1 MKITVAIPTI
11 AGRTNYLQSC
21 LKTCVEQD
29 YQDLEILVSDNSP
42 GAAEATV
49 AAFRDSRI
57 RYIRPD
63 RYLPMSRHWDFIIPY
78 MTGELVTFIGDD
90 DGLMPGAVREVAAIA
105 ARHGVQ
111 PIQHTI
117 AHYCWPDV
125 AEPDR
130 RNTFWF
136 HQPPS
141 SEEKVISCDDFLSKL
156 CRCEVRYIDGPMVYH
171 NFVPRQLLVDLA
183 RDGFV
188 FHRASPDVYTAVT
201 VALNTPTFISTGSVL
216 TVAGE
221 GAKSNGA
228 QSREGGEDAARFLK
242 DMVAIDE
249 RPHCP
254 LHTVGLATLD
264 SIHEAALRYDR
275 PDLRAR
281 IRLPAFYASALNE
294 CRGVHNPTMR
304 RTRLRGVF
312 AEAMS
317 QGDFVGVLFEIGR
330 RTLRTVLRSVSK
342 AASDNGPWQKPRSC
356 SEEVHDVSS
365 AATFAAEVLRSG
377 EPRSSMHG
385 IAGLPWR

>member
-42 GAAEATV
+42 GTAEAMV
-49 AAFRDSRI
+49 AAFRDPRI
-57 RYIRPD
+57 RYIRPE
-63 RYLPMSRHWDFIIPY
+63 RYLPMSRHWDFVIPH

-90 DGLMPGAVREVAAIA
+90 DGLMPGAVSEVAAIV

-130 RNTFWF
+130 RNTLWF

-156 CRCEVRYIDGPMVYH
+156 CRCEARYIDGPMVYH

-188 FHRASPDVYTAVT
+188 FHRASPDVYTAVS
-201 VALNTPTFISTGSVL
+201 VALNTATFISTGVVL
-216 TVAGE
+216 TIAGE

-228 QSREGGEDAARFLK
+228 QSREGGEDAARFIK

-254 LHTVGLATLD
+254 ILAVALATLD
-264 SIHEAALRYDR
+264 SIYEATFRYDR
-275 PDLRAR
+275 LDCRAR
-281 IRLPAFYASALNE
+281 IRLPAFYASAINE
-294 CRGVHNPTMR
+294 CRDVRNPTMR
-304 RTRLRGVF
+304 RQRLRAVF
-312 AEAMS
+312 AEVMS
-317 QGDFVGVLFEIGR
+317 QGQFVGVLFEIGR
-330 RTLRTVLRSVSK
+330 RTLRAAVRSVSK
-342 AASDNGPWQKPRSC
+342 VGIDNEPWQKPRSW

-365 AATFAAEVLRSG
+365 AATFAAEVLRNG
-377 EPRSSMHG
+377 
-385 IAGLPWR
+385 

>member
-1 MKITVAIPTI
+1 VKITVAIPTI
-11 AGRTNYLQSC
+11 AGRTHYLQSC
-21 LKTCVEQD
+21 LQTCVEQD
-29 YQDLEILVSDNSP
+29 YQDFEILVSDNSP

-49 AAFRDSRI
+49 AAFRDPRI

-63 RYLPMSRHWDFIIPY
+63 RYLPMARHWDFIVPH

-90 DGLMPGAVREVAAIA
+90 DGLMPGALREVAAIV
-105 ARHGVQ
+105 ARHGLQ

-125 AEPDR
+125 AESDR

-141 SEEKVISCDDFLSKL
+141 SEQKIIAGDDFLSKL
-156 CRCEVRYIDGPMVYH
+156 CRCEARYIDGPMVYH
-171 NFVPRQLLVDLA
+171 NFVPRQLLVDLT
-183 RDGFV
+183 REGFV

-228 QSREGGEDAARFLK
+228 QSREGGKEAARFLK

-264 SIHEAALRYDR
+264 SVYEAALRYDR
-275 PDLRAR
+275 PDLRAK
-281 IRLPAFYASALNE
+281 IRLPTFYACALNE
-294 CRGVHNPTMR
+294 CRDVQNPALR
-304 RTRLRGVF
+304 RQRLRGVA
-312 AEAMS
+312 AEAIG
-317 QGDFVGVLFEIGR
+317 QGEFVGLLFEIGR
-330 RTLRTVLRSVSK
+330 RTLRTVLRSVSN
-342 AASDNGPWQKPRSC
+342 AGTASSPWQTPRPC
-356 SEEVHDVSS
+356 SGGVRDVSA
-365 AATFAAEVLRSG
+365 AATVVAECVRNGAIRQHTEES
-377 EPRSSMHG
+377 
-385 IAGLPWR
+385 AGPPSR

>member
-1 MKITVAIPTI
+1 VKITVAIPTI
-11 AGRTNYLQSC
+11 AGRSNYLRSC
-21 LKTCVEQD
+21 LETCVEQD
-29 YQDLEILVSDNSP
+29 YQDFEILVSDNSP
-42 GAAEATV
+42 GTAEAIV
-49 AAFRDSRI
+49 AAFRDPRI

-63 RYLPMSRHWDFIIPY
+63 RYLPMSRHWDFIISH

-90 DGLMPGAVREVAAIA
+90 DGLMPGALSEVAAIA
-105 ARHGVQ
+105 ARHGLQ

-125 AEPDR
+125 AEPGR

-141 SEEKVISCDDFLSKL
+141 SEEKIVAGEDFLSKL

-228 QSREGGEDAARFLK
+228 QSREGGEEAARFVK
-242 DMVAIDE
+242 DMVTIDE
-249 RPHCP
+249 HPHCP
-254 LHTVGLATLD
+254 LHAVVLATLD
-264 SIHEAALRYDR
+264 SIYEAALRYDR

-281 IRLPAFYASALNE
+281 IRLPTFYASALNE
-294 CRGVHNPTMR
+294 CRDVQNPTLR
-304 RTRLRGVF
+304 RQRLRGVA
-312 AEAMS
+312 AEAIG
-317 QGDFVGVLFEIGR
+317 QGEFVGLLFEIGR
-330 RTLRTVLRSVSK
+330 RTLRTVLRSVSN
-342 AASDNGPWQKPRSC
+342 AGTASSPWQTPRLC
-356 SEEVHDVSS
+356 WDGVRDVST
-365 AATFAAEVLRSG
+365 AATVVAKVVTNEATL
-377 EPRSSMHG
+377 
-385 IAGLPWR
+385 